1 MSYLPCFAAPSFPD
15 LPLTRGTR
23 MMGGMCDF
31 LDQLSPGLFWDTR
44 RENIDPERH
53 ARAIIQRV
61 VERGTLAEW
70 KVTRKHYGDEKMRSV
85 VTSLRWLSPRD
96 VAFCCVAFGLTKED
110 FRCCTSRPFPEAPW
124 IY

>member
-1 MSYLPCFAAPSFPD
+1 MME
-15 LPLTRGTR
+15 R
-23 MMGGMCDF
+23 MGDF

-70 KVTRKHYGDEKMRSV
+70 KATRKHYGDEKMRSV

-96 VAFCCVAFGLTKED
+96 VAFCCVAFELTPSD
-110 FRCCTSRPFPEAPW
+110 FRCCTSHPFPQAPSFS
-124 IY
+124 